1 MTENGPAHAG
11 EPKGTSDPTKRFAAR
26 LDQLFREVHPADRG
40 PWTNA
45 EAARAIGVSE
55 TYIGYL
61 RKGSRDNPTLS
72 QMQALAKFF
81 GVPATYFVDNGEG
94 ESARADVE
102 LLAQLKGMGVRQI
115 ALRTL
120 AEMSDDSVTS
130 VLPVM
135 QRLAETQAKEQG
147 PRGRRMRPRDS
158 SKKQGSDGL

>member
-11 EPKGTSDPTKRFAAR
+11 EPKGASDPTKTFAAR
-26 LDQLFREVHPADRG
+26 LDQLFREVHPAGRG

-61 RKGSRDNPTLS
+61 RKGARDNPTLS
-72 QMQALAKFF
+72 QMQALAAFF
-81 GVPATYFVDNGEG
+81 GIPVAYFVDNGEG
-94 ESARADVE
+94 ETTRADIE
-102 LLAQLKGMGVRQI
+102 LLAQLKRMGVRQI

-120 AEMSDDSVTS
+120 ASMSEDSVNS

-135 QRLAETQAKEQG
+135 QRLAETQAEAQG
-147 PRGRRMRPRDS
+147 PQGRRMRPRNS